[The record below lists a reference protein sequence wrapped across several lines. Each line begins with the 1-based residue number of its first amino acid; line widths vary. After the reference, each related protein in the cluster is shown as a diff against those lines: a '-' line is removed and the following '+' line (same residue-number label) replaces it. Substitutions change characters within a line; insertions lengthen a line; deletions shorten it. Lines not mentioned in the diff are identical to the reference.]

1 MSIVTTVGG
10 VDPGLVHT
18 GLIHLKF
25 QRDVRIIDVTPGFI
39 LGTSAPAS
47 NIWFYQ
53 QGRPDHIFI
62 EGYKPRSH
70 LATDKQMVEAV
81 AGFRSVLRGTVLLN
95 YGVKKVVRKDLMKLL
110 EVWSFKTVTHH
121 QDVRSAAYIA
131 LFGML
136 KDERL
141 NRLLYDIVWD
151 HHNGRSW
158 TIRHH

>member
-53 QGRPDHIFI
+53 QGRNH
-62 EGYKPRSH
+62 
-70 LATDKQMVEAV
+70 
-81 AGFRSVLRGTVLLN
+81 
-95 YGVKKVVRKDLMKLL
+95 
-110 EVWSFKTVTHH
+110 
-121 QDVRSAAYIA
+121 
-131 LFGML
+131 
-136 KDERL
+136 
-141 NRLLYDIVWD
+141 
-151 HHNGRSW
+151 GRSDG
-158 TIRHH
+158 R